1 MEENLKH
8 PLFMLYCADWAGLKA
23 SPYRI
28 TIMIVAFNTRKRTT
42 KKRVSRVGGVVL
54 DQ

>member
-8 PLFMLYCADWAGLKA
+8 PLFMLYCADWARLKA
-23 SPYRI
+23 RPYS
-28 TIMIVAFNTRKRTT
+28 IMIVAFNTRKRTT